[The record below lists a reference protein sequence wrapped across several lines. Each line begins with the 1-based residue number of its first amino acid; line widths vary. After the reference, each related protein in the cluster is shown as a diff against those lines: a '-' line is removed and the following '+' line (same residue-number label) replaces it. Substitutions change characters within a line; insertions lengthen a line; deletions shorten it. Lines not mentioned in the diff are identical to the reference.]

1 MPNYLKKVAA
11 LNISDEAYA
20 FFSAIGPKRF
30 KTLKELGILHDEIW
44 EKLSKWVASAPRDVK
59 KFIVEHC
66 AEPDCTEDEAVHA
79 FYSLYVTEVEGLI
92 LVSADYF
99 EKSTVIVKK
108 IFKIMKNFNTAT
120 PEFPETI
127 EDMVDGC
134 LNEAIEFAGYAGMF
148 D

>member
-1 MPNYLKKVAA
+1 MILPNYLKKVAA

-79 FYSLYVTEVEGLI
+79 F
-92 LVSADYF
+92 
-99 EKSTVIVKK
+99 
-108 IFKIMKNFNTAT
+108 
-120 PEFPETI
+120 
-127 EDMVDGC
+127 
-134 LNEAIEFAGYAGMF
+134 
-148 D
+148 